1 MPHSPHTVFAI
12 FLTVSYSR
20 AAHSK
25 TRYTN
30 PNYIQQHSSN
40 HDASQKFSSKDQS
53 PEPLCNI
60 ETTIEPS
67 LNFSP
72 NMFNMLSKIAALP
85 SSKCSAIS
93 PYILAVSILSNDP
106 FCVYQHLRDSGFEI
120 DCFLK
125 VLRRV
130 QHFAM
135 RNHRRSFKR
144 IVNLAVHQSK
154 NLRIVQ
160 KYMNM
165 PWRQCVKLLKLN
177 LETSSQIQWKLKL

>member
-40 HDASQKFSSKDQS
+40 HDATQKFSSKDQS

-93 PYILAVSILSNDP
+93 PYILAAGSAMGEKSQVLIPTKTPTN
-106 FCVYQHLRDSGFEI
+106 FCAYGAQSRRVVLREI
-120 DCFLK
+120 DIQFFI
-125 VLRRV
+125 
-130 QHFAM
+130 QQ
-135 RNHRRSFKR
+135 FKFCR
-144 IVNLAVHQSK
+144 IYQLYQTTE
-154 NLRIVQ
+154 
-160 KYMNM
+160 
-165 PWRQCVKLLKLN
+165 PPLL
-177 LETSSQIQWKLKL
+177 